1 MKTTKQ
7 SRSIY
12 LDDEIELLKKSLIHP
27 RPNIYESQEPM
38 RKRGNGVKTCG
49 KTVYRDLEEAKNA
62 LFAIRVTRSSQEA
75 QGINSR
81 RREKRYYFCNRCH
94 GLHITSQEDR
104 FAAGASIVKAS

>member
-12 LDDEIELLKKSLIHP
+12 LDDEIELLEKSLLHP
-27 RPNIYESQEPM
+27 KSKVYESEKPM

-49 KTVYRDLEEAKNA
+49 KTVYRDLDEAKNA
-62 LFAIRVTRSSQEA
+62 LFLIRVIRSSQEA

-94 GLHITSQEDR
+94 ALHITSQEDR
-104 FAAGASIVKAS
+104 FAVGVSIVKAS